1 MLYTLYYQTER
12 RGIVEVATSDS
23 LLKLLKIEKMTFHHA
38 KGFPYITETSE
49 AGSRDA
55 FSYGAGCLSANG
67 HADFI
72 KFNEA
77 VDGGKYYKTYDYSQR
92 VRQVLNMEVK

>member
-1 MLYTLYYQTER
+1 MLYTLYYQHECR
-12 RGIVEVATSDS
+12 NKVAVATSDS

-38 KGFPYITETSE
+38 KGFSYIIKTSDVGN
-49 AGSRDA
+49 ADA
-55 FSYGAGCLSANG
+55 FSYGAGCLSSDS

-77 VDGGKYYKTYDYSQR
+77 VDGGKYFKSYDYSQR
-92 VRQVLNMEVK
+92 VRASGLC

>member
-1 MLYTLYYQTER
+1 MLYTLYYKTER
-12 RGIVEVATSDS
+12 RSIVEVATSDS
-23 LLKLLKIEKMTFHHA
+23 LLKLLKIEKMTFHRA
-38 KGFPYITETSE
+38 KGFSYITKTSE
-49 AGSRDA
+49 AGNMDA
-55 FSYGAGCLSANG
+55 FSYGAGCLSANS

-92 VRQVLNMEVK
+92 VRQLLNIEVK